1 LRDKIDNEA
10 PERETG
16 VSLRIQGINWEN

>member
-1 LRDKIDNEA
+1 LKDNIDNEA

-16 VSLRIQGINWEN
+16 VSHRIQGINWET